1 MDDRLRAEYSNLNTE
16 EDFAPEL
23 HRSQAGDDTSPAQV
37 DGMNAD
43 AEVPA
48 TSGVATMSA
57 IADADDTILAEE
69 ARMPTLEGRTR
80 PLLSHSADRD
90 DLGRVVAPG
99 QSSIGGVDAAPTG
112 DKDRPDSMDRSDAAP
127 RKDWRASM
135 SRVGLCVLVLV
146 FIGLCIRY
154 LPRRVSRWFPPPT
167 GACGGPQRCRVCTL
181 RPTLPLWRWMC
192 DECSLGY
199 RLSNKTCEANQCTC
213 DGGSPAIQA
222 NCTENGA
229 EKCSECASGYHLLN
243 HRCFR
248 NHCFCDEGFTSHRC
262 DEDGMESCIDC
273 NDGFHLAGWSCKLN
287 RCFCRSG
294 VGINGTGCDK
304 HGTEECSK
312 CNGGLHLV
320 EKACVKNLCHCRDGV
335 AAMGAECKEDGA
347 EQCIDCYPG
356 FHLGDTSSVCI
367 ANRCTCRHGLPTIDK
382 SCTLDGA
389 EECASCDAGFHLVTG
404 LCAENHCF
412 CRGGTPVKG
421 VTCDQNKAWKCSTCR
436 DGFHMLDA
444 HCDPYVRMYAMK
456 LPQHTGMPALHS
468 DLTRR
473 NHTVVLLRGE
483 VHWNSSAAAVL
494 LLPELFHHL
503 ALEDAQRRALDSWV
517 HGGGHLISCGDW
529 FGHNGRF
536 LNFAFDWRLQGT
548 LASNRPRR
556 SKPCSIFCKGPD
568 VLEWSSS
575 LSCFAANSLPS
586 GAMAVYGSNNS
597 VCAFTTSRGEGRVT
611 YLGFNWYNASG
622 ASGSHREARAGWT
635 DVLGLAMLGTGLH
648 GLHD

>member
-1 MDDRLRAEYSNLNTE
+1 M
-16 EDFAPEL
+16 
-23 HRSQAGDDTSPAQV
+23 
-37 DGMNAD
+37 
-43 AEVPA
+43 
-48 TSGVATMSA
+48 
-57 IADADDTILAEE
+57 
-69 ARMPTLEGRTR
+69 
-80 PLLSHSADRD
+80 
-90 DLGRVVAPG
+90 
-99 QSSIGGVDAAPTG
+99 
-112 DKDRPDSMDRSDAAP
+112 
-127 RKDWRASM
+127 
-135 SRVGLCVLVLV
+135 
-146 FIGLCIRY
+146 
-154 LPRRVSRWFPPPT
+154 
-167 GACGGPQRCRVCTL
+167 
-181 RPTLPLWRWMC
+181 
-192 DECSLGY
+192 
-199 RLSNKTCEANQCTC
+199 
-213 DGGSPAIQA
+213 
-222 NCTENGA
+222 
-229 EKCSECASGYHLLN
+229 
-243 HRCFR
+243 
-248 NHCFCDEGFTSHRC
+248 
-262 DEDGMESCIDC
+262 
-273 NDGFHLAGWSCKLN
+273 
-287 RCFCRSG
+287 
-294 VGINGTGCDK
+294 
-304 HGTEECSK
+304 
-312 CNGGLHLV
+312 
-320 EKACVKNLCHCRDGV
+320 
-335 AAMGAECKEDGA
+335 
-347 EQCIDCYPG
+347 
-356 FHLGDTSSVCI
+356 
-367 ANRCTCRHGLPTIDK
+367 
-382 SCTLDGA
+382 
-389 EECASCDAGFHLVTG
+389 
-404 LCAENHCF
+404 
-412 CRGGTPVKG
+412 KG

-456 LPQHTGMPALHS
+456 LPQHTGMPALHA